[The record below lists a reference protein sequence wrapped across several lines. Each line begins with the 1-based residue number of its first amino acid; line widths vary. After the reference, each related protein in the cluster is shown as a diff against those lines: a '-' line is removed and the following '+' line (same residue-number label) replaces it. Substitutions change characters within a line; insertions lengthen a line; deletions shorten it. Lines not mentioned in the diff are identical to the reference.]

1 MKYRT
6 RSRLT
11 LASLA
16 ASVLILTAACGNRA
30 DKLPVAAG
38 VGGQSVVSSASPVA
52 ETSASPV
59 AETAPAAD
67 SGTAAAPAADAGTG
81 GTAVAPVGGS
91 AATPRA
97 AASAGAASPK
107 AGSAA
112 GAKAQSGSAAASPS
126 AAASSGGSRSP
137 GAGGSST
144 APLPGQPGG
153 DQAGTVK
160 ADGPNSQGVSD
171 TTIRVGV
178 LAPISGAAGFLGE
191 NEVDGVRASLEL
203 INSRGGV
210 QGRKYQMIV
219 VDTQFEPAVEATGM
233 KRLVEQDKVF
243 AVISVLGDST
253 GPYVTAKGI
262 PVITFGIVPPAF
274 ASKYPTTY
282 PVGLNTVD
290 SVASMAYQLTQVL
303 KLPIKSTA
311 VLFETQNLPIQKWAK
326 YMQKAWEIWG
336 VQVKSVDKFNLSDA
350 DCTQLVIKMRDLQ
363 IDFWQL
369 AQSLGWPIC
378 QQAMNRQNYTPPQG
392 RGGPYTAD
400 EHFVG
405 QAGLGSD
412 GVYAETPGVQIVKNT
427 GQPYPYN
434 AANKAPAVDD
444 YLASMKKFSPSSTD
458 PGSLENIWTQQFWA
472 AGKLLDDAIRHQSGA
487 ITWKGVNQWIQS
499 QKSWTAGLSSPMNFT
514 PNCKTGAPVWIFQW
528 KAENGKLV
536 QSDWKPYGGPIQ
548 LPTEA
553 KDKIAGGG
561 DCYLSRMADAEL

>member
-1 MKYRT
+1 MKQRT

-30 DKLPVAAG
+30 DKLPAAAVAAQPG
-38 VGGQSVVSSASPVA
+38 ASSAAAPSGEAAP
-52 ETSASPV
+52 TAS
-59 AETAPAAD
+59 AD
-67 SGTAAAPAADAGTG
+67 SGATATTPAAEAG
-81 GTAVAPVGGS
+81 
-91 AATPRA
+91 
-97 AASAGAASPK
+97 
-107 AGSAA
+107 
-112 GAKAQSGSAAASPS
+112 GSAAASTPLAGSTGAAAPKAS
-126 AAASSGGSRSP
+126 AAAGTAAPKAAAAAGTKAGGGAASGATQSGGASP
-137 GAGGSST
+137 RGGSSSA
-144 APLPGQPGG
+144 APLPGQPATPGQPGG

-171 TTIRVGV
+171 TQIRIGV

-191 NEVDGVRASLEL
+191 NEVDAVRASLEL
-203 INSRGGV
+203 INARGGV

-219 VDTQFEPAVEATGM
+219 IDTQFEPAVEATGM

-243 AVISVLGDST
+243 GVISVLGDST
-253 GPYVTAKGI
+253 GPYVTSKGI
-262 PVITFGIVPPAF
+262 PVVTFGIVPPAF

-311 VLFETQNLPIQKWAK
+311 VLYETQNLPSQKWAK

-363 IDFWQL
+363 IDFWQV

-412 GVYAETPGVQIVKNT
+412 GVYAETPGVQIIQNP
-427 GQPYPYN
+427 GEPYPYN
-434 AANKAPAVDD
+434 AANKAPAVED
-444 YLASMKKFSPSSTD
+444 YVASMKKFSPSSTD

-499 QKSWTAGLSSPMNFT
+499 QKSWSAGLSSPMNFT
-514 PNCKTGAPVWIFQW
+514 PGCKTGAPVWIFQW
-528 KAENGKLV
+528 KAVNGKLV

-548 LPTEA
+548 LPAEA